1 MLNRSSRLS
10 LSSHVLSGA
19 ANKQKTL
26 SVKEGAGLSRA
37 EKSLANALLNEPSAD
52 CSSRALGSRALSE
65 VLNVITGHL
74 FYTGACDKQL
84 FNAAPPLSAQPQSAI
99 SAFV

>member
-1 MLNRSSRLS
+1 MELLTNKNTQCQGGSRTE
-10 LSSHVLSGA
+10 SG
-19 ANKQKTL
+19 
-26 SVKEGAGLSRA
+26 A
-37 EKSLANALLNEPSAD
+37 EKSFANAPLNEPSAD
-52 CSSRALGSRALSE
+52 CSSRALGFRALRE
-65 VLNVITGHL
+65 ILNVIAGHL